1 MHDCSNFPV
10 QFTCS
15 TRPFPYFK
23 ATTSASEPLEVEG
36 GPSAIRPSGQRL
48 VSVVAEVVGARASVP
63 QELLLHFV
71 RAGGGDVSKAAA
83 LYRAV
88 ADEFVELRDMAR

>member
-1 MHDCSNFPV
+1 MALIFSFNLLY
-10 QFTCS
+10 S

-23 ATTSASEPLEVEG
+23 ATTSESEPREVGG
-36 GPSAIRPSGQRL
+36 GPSGIRSSAQRL
-48 VSVVAEVVGARASVP
+48 VSLVAEVVGARASVP
-63 QELLLHFV
+63 QELLLHFF
-71 RAGGGDVSKAAA
+71 RAGGGDVIKAAA